1 MSMTPAER
9 EQLRSDIRAAALPL
23 FLERP
28 ATDMTLRGVAEAMG
42 ASFWTVYRQYET
54 REALYRA
61 AVTPLLDA
69 VAAAA
74 GRTPRVT
81 TSVGAAVTA
90 CVRHAVELMQRSRY
104 RDVFFLL
111 LRDGASQD
119 WIEPIYRERIVGG
132 LVRGFEA
139 AVRRAG
145 DQHGLVIGIRP
156 GSSQRVI
163 RTLESTILV
172 PRLLPNSVPLSDEE
186 LAAARQAAINT
197 LMAATY
203 AVEFS
208 EPAAA

>member
-1 MSMTPAER
+1 MSIRLGNRERFRAE
-9 EQLRSDIRAAALPL
+9 ICAAALPM

-28 ATDMTLRGVAEAMG
+28 ITDLTLKAVAEAMG
-42 ASFWTVYRQYET
+42 ASFWPVYRQFET

-61 AVTPLLDA
+61 SVTPLLES

-74 GRTPRVT
+74 LRCPRVT
-81 TSVGAAVTA
+81 TSVGAAVVA
-90 CVRHAVELMQRSRY
+90 CVRHASELMQHSAY
-104 RDVFFLL
+104 RDIFFLL

-119 WIEPIYRERIVGG
+119 WIEPIYRERIVGA

-156 GSSQRVI
+156 GASQRII

-186 LAAARQAAINT
+186 LAAARQAAISA